1 MLQALENKVPPPLV
15 ALVFGGLMG
24 GASLGLP
31 GLDLAW
37 GTRLLLALPL
47 IGAGLLF
54 VLAGG
59 ISFRRAR
66 TTVNPL
72 KPEAASALVTSGI
85 YRYTRNPMY
94 VGFAL
99 WLLAWGLYL
108 ASPLVLLGV
117 QGFVLYMN
125 RLQIA
130 PEERALGRLF
140 GADFAAY
147 RQRVRRWL

>member
-31 GLDLAW
+31 GLELAW

-85 YRYTRNPMY
+85 YRFTRNPMY

-117 QGFVLYMN
+117 LGFVLYMN